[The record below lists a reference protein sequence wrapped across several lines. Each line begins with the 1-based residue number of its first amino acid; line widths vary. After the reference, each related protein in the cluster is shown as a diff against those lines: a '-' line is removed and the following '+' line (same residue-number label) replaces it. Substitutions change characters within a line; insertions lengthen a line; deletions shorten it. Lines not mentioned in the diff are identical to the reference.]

1 VIAAATAG
9 MLAVLAALLV
19 ALAAARERTA
29 AMLSRF
35 ELQAPPRADRAR
47 LRVDSLMVVGACA
60 ASLLGFRLAGVAG
73 SLAAVAAAAVTPRL
87 VRRRRARRRERQMQ
101 EHLAEA
107 VALIATAMRSGR
119 SLLQAIELSADEL
132 DPSLGATLRRLVD
145 RTELGHPMDE
155 AIDAWA
161 AEVRSPDARLVAGVL
176 KLHRRTG
183 GSLSTTLEDLAG
195 TLRSRRSAAREIESL
210 TAQARLSA
218 TILGLLPIGFFLF
231 LSVVARGGSRGGVR
245 HACWCGRDR
254 TGVRAAG
261 GGLHLEPSPAPG
273 RAVTDIAAGTL
284 AAVAALAAF
293 GSLVLWPTPDLLGP
307 VAATLEPVRPA
318 NALERIGR
326 WPLVRR
332 MRVPESALV
341 RLETAGVRLDPRAV
355 VGAKVV
361 AVAATLAVFGAV
373 FGPVAL
379 PLAIVAGAFRTWCS
393 PGSPA
398 ERQER
403 RTARSRSCSTCW
415 PWRPRPV
422 SRRSSRSVAPSRARR
437 VRSPRPYV
445 RSSTQPISGVDGET
459 SSGPREIA
467 WASPTSAG

>member
-35 ELQAPPRADRAR
+35 ELQAPPRGDRAR
-47 LRVDSLMVVGACA
+47 LRVGPLMVAGACA

-145 RTELGHPMDE
+145 RTELGDPMDE

-195 TLRSRRSAAREIESL
+195 TLRSRRSAARGIESL

-231 LSVVARGGSRGGVR
+231 LSVVARE
-245 HACWCGRDR
+245 DLE
-254 TGVRAAG
+254 AAY
-261 GGLHLEPSPAPG
+261 ETPAG
-273 RAVTDIAAGTL
+273 
-284 AAVAALAAF
+284 VAAIGLGFALQGAAY
-293 GSLVLWPTPDLLGP
+293 VWIRALLR
-307 VAATLEPVRPA
+307 VEP
-318 NALERIGR
+318 
-326 WPLVRR
+326 
-332 MRVPESALV
+332 
-341 RLETAGVRLDPRAV
+341 
-355 VGAKVV
+355 
-361 AVAATLAVFGAV
+361 
-373 FGPVAL
+373 
-379 PLAIVAGAFRTWCS
+379 
-393 PGSPA
+393 
-398 ERQER
+398 
-403 RTARSRSCSTCW
+403 
-415 PWRPRPV
+415 
-422 SRRSSRSVAPSRARR
+422 
-437 VRSPRPYV
+437 
-445 RSSTQPISGVDGET
+445 
-459 SSGPREIA
+459 
-467 WASPTSAG
+467 